1 MSDTNWRGLKDYFDN
16 YEEPYEHDS
25 DLSRPVGD
33 FYMVGGRLGR
43 YNGPVGDVTVLEGI
57 TEIGD
62 GVFQNRDG
70 VTGITIPK
78 SVIRICP
85 RSP

>member
-16 YEEPYEHDS
+16 YKEPEEHDS

-33 FYMVGGRLGR
+33 FYIVGGRLGR
-43 YNGPVGDVTVLEGI
+43 YNGPVGDVTVPEGI